1 MRLIS
6 FHGPRV
12 DPKGLPAVKV
22 KAAHGAG
29 QRVPVIV
36 GCDEQVE
43 VPGLPD
49 EAVRAAHGAGQRVP
63 VIVGC
68 AEQVEVPGLPDEAV
82 WAAHGAGQRV
92 AQLRVQHK
100 LTLIQP
106 ATTTSGSGAVHYSR
120 GRCIRNFYVLF
131 SFKVC

>member
-49 EAVRAAHGAGQRVP
+49 EAVRAAHGAGQRV
-63 VIVGC
+63 
-68 AEQVEVPGLPDEAV
+68 
-82 WAAHGAGQRV
+82 

-106 ATTTSGSGAVHYSR
+106 ATTTSGSGAVQ
-120 GRCIRNFYVLF
+120 
-131 SFKVC
+131 